1 MARLLLDAFND
12 GNPNKLANAANVG
25 RLGTILRGGRRF
37 IKGTVTNGILS
48 LPLAA
53 RAAHILGAR
62 VTAGTTLGP
71 KTPVVPAATAS
82 GVPATTNVTLSPE
95 GHISFN
101 VATDAPTAAE
111 VEYIAEQGAI
121 YTEVIAVASNSGVP
135 LAGRNVKRLL
145 SVTSLAGTLT
155 GALVVDQRG
164 TAPAT
169 GHAAAKQDGTGF
181 SFNNS
186 DAVTSASVTYIAT
199 VGVGTEPQDVVSAID
214 NATTGTL

>member
-1 MARLLLDAFND
+1 MARTFSDVFNE
-12 GNPNKLANAANVG
+12 GQLQKLANAAQAS

-37 IKGTVTNGILS
+37 VKGTVTNGILS
-48 LPLAA
+48 LPLTA
-53 RAAHILGAR
+53 RAAHVLSAR

-101 VATDAPTAAE
+101 VATDAPSAAE
-111 VEYIAEQGAI
+111 VEYIAEQGAV
-121 YTEVIAVASNSGVP
+121 YTEILPVASNSATP

-145 SVTSLAGTLT
+145 AATSLAGTLT

-181 SFNNS
+181 SFANA
-186 DAVTSASVTYIAT
+186 DAITSVTVTYIAT
-199 VGVGTEPQDVVSAID
+199 PGVGTELGDVVSGLD
-214 NATTGTL
+214 NAASGTL